1 MNSESMD
8 ERRTLGWVLVAAAA
22 VRTAFGI
29 IMAIDAYLKWQPAFA
44 AHYVGYLQNAMKA
57 QPAWLAP
64 WFSFWLRLVI
74 QHTDFF
80 VLATRLIETA
90 IAVGLLLGFARRVT
104 YIAGALFSLLI
115 WSTAEGFGGPYTSG
129 ATNLGPALVYA
140 LVFVMIALFE
150 RLLGSTPYSLD
161 YYISRKFPRWR
172 SLAEWAPRHVW
183 QRPPPILDWDH
194 QLAAI
199 GAVIVALVFALVS
212 LGSATAT
219 KASPPTPQ
227 NAAAAVSP
235 LSIVSGAPV
244 AHPAPAALPPLISN
258 GDSASVNLAAT
269 DTTVEIASGVQ
280 YQAWTFGGTVPG
292 PILHVRQGQTVNVS
306 FVNNGNMTHS
316 IDFHAAQI
324 DPSVAY
330 RSVNPREKVEFSFVA
345 RTPGA
350 FVYHCGTP
358 PVLQHIGNGMYGA
371 IIVDPAQPLP
381 PADVSY
387 VLVQSEWYTQQVS
400 GTLMSGDYEKMLSV
414 TPDEVVFNGIAFQY
428 NDHPLTAKVGQRIRL
443 YVIDAGP
450 NLASS
455 FHIIGGMFAA
465 VYPDGDANHA
475 LTGVSTY
482 PISPGQ
488 GVVFDAIME
497 QPGKYPIVDHA
508 MRDMTIGAAGLLH
521 VTQ

>member
-1 MNSESMD
+1 MNSESVE
-8 ERRTLGWVLVAAAA
+8 ERRTLAWLLVATAG
-22 VRTAFGI
+22 VRVAFGI
-29 IMAIDAYLKWQPAFA
+29 IMMIDAYLKWRPAFA
-44 AHYVGYLQNAMKA
+44 AHYVGYLQNAMKG
-57 QPAWLAP
+57 QPFWLAP
-64 WFSFWLRLVI
+64 WFNFWLRIVI
-74 QHTDFF
+74 QHTSFF

-90 IAVGLLLGFARRVT
+90 IAIGLLLGLARRIT

-140 LVFVMIALFE
+140 LFFIAVALFE

-161 YYISRKFPRWR
+161 YYIGRHFPRWG
-172 SLAEWAPRHVW
+172 SLVEWAPRHVW
-183 QRPPPILDWDH
+183 QRSPPTLDLDH

-199 GAVIVALVFALVS
+199 GAIVLALVFALS
-212 LGSATAT
+212 TLGSATAT
-219 KASPPTPQ
+219 RALPPTPE

-235 LSIVSGAPV
+235 LSIASGAPV
-244 AHPAPAALPPLISN
+244 AHAAPAALPPLIGT
-258 GDSASVNLAAT
+258 GDSVSVTLDAT

-292 PILHVRQGQTVNVS
+292 PILHVRQGQTLNVT

-324 DPSVAY
+324 APDVAY
-330 RSVNPREKVEFSFVA
+330 RSVNPREKIEFSFVA

-350 FVYHCGTP
+350 FIYHCGTP

-400 GTLMSGDYEKMLSV
+400 GTLMSGDYEKMLNV

-428 NDHPLTAKVGQRIRL
+428 NYHPLTAKVGQRVRL
-443 YVIDAGP
+443 FVVDAGP
-450 NLASS
+450 NLPSS

-475 LTGVSTY
+475 FTGVSTY
-482 PISPGQ
+482 PIGPGQ
-488 GVVFDAIME
+488 GVVFDAIMQ
-497 QPGKYPIVDHA
+497 QPGKYPIVDHS
-508 MRDMTIGAAGLLH
+508 MRDMMIGAAALLS

>member
-1 MNSESMD
+1 MNSKSVESD
-8 ERRTLGWVLVAAAA
+8 RTLAWLLVAAAG
-22 VRTAFGI
+22 VRAAFGI

-44 AHYVGYLQNAMKA
+44 AHYVGYLQNAIKG
-57 QPAWLAP
+57 QPLWLAP
-64 WFSFWLRLVI
+64 WFNFWLRIVI
-74 QHTDFF
+74 QHTTFF

-90 IAVGLLLGFARRVT
+90 IAVGLLLGLARRIT
-104 YIAGALFSLLI
+104 YIGGALFSLLI

-140 LVFVMIALFE
+140 LVFVAIALFE
-150 RLLGSTPYSLD
+150 RVLGSTPYSLD
-161 YYISRKFPRWR
+161 YYIGGRFPRWR
-172 SLAEWAPRHVW
+172 SLAEWAPRRVL
-183 QRPPPILDWDH
+183 QRSPPALGLDH

-199 GAVIVALVFALVS
+199 GAIIVALVFALAS

-219 KASPPTPQ
+219 KASPPTPE

-235 LSIVSGAPV
+235 LSIMSGAPV
-244 AHPAPAALPPLISN
+244 AHAAPAALPPLIAN
-258 GDSASVNLAAT
+258 GDSASVNLVAT

-280 YQAWTFGGTVPG
+280 YQAWTFSGTVPG
-292 PILHVRQGQTVNVS
+292 PILHVRQGQTVNVI
-306 FVNNGNMTHS
+306 FANNGNMTHS

-330 RSVNPREKVEFSFVA
+330 RSVNPHEKVEFSFVA
-345 RTPGA
+345 RVPGA

-400 GTLMSGDYEKMLSV
+400 GTVMSGDYQKMLSV

-428 NDHPLTAKVGQRIRL
+428 NQHPLTAKVGQRIRL

-450 NLASS
+450 NIGSS

-475 LTGVSTY
+475 LAGVSTY

-488 GVVFDAIME
+488 GVVLDAVMQ
-497 QPGKYPIVDHA
+497 QPGKYPIVDHS
-508 MRDMTIGAAGLLH
+508 MRDMTIGAAGLLI